1 MNFCW
6 IQHAKRMM
14 PLYEYKCESCGRRE
28 EKLQKHGAHPPV
40 CETCKYE
47 MKLEGD
53 GWAKDNYGLKNSK
66 K

>member
-28 EKLQKHGAHPPV
+28 EKL

-47 MKLEGD
+47 MKKLISISSFALEGD